1 MVLPS
6 VRLGGL
12 TVKKFLAALVVTAG
26 ALSIAGGGVGIALVD
41 STPSFGEREFISL
54 EGGGLSKHLGDTIT
68 MTCTQGGTTV
78 LHDASTA
85 AGYGAYFQLGPTAK
99 WSGGSAVCT
108 AQLVKYSKAGTPRV
122 LDGFSFTAAG

>member
-1 MVLPS
+1 M
-6 VRLGGL
+6 
-12 TVKKFLAALVVTAG
+12 KKLLVALVVTAG

-78 LHDASTA
+78 LTDASTA
-85 AGYGAYFQLGPTAK
+85 SGYGAYFQLGPTNT
-99 WSGGSAVCT
+99 WTGGSALCT
-108 AQLVKYSKAGTPRV
+108 TRLVRYTKTGTPRV
-122 LDGFSFTAAG
+122 LDQFSFAAAG